1 MWRCSLLYW
10 RRRAQPVGRPGWRP
24 RPTQA
29 ADKANPSPLGQCLE
43 CVWICLESVRE
54 SLDSVLGGLKS
65 YQLKKLQC
73 LSPYS
78 TSPFYPGGLQ
88 WAKNAQKGEI
98 ENRPWPYFFSQLDPM
113 LFRIFSLK
121 LIKETPCGHQPVN
134 SNFEFYHPPLLKIL
148 FGGKG
153 VKKLPKVN

>member
-1 MWRCSLLYW
+1 M
-10 RRRAQPVGRPGWRP
+10 
-24 RPTQA
+24 
-29 ADKANPSPLGQCLE
+29 
-43 CVWICLESVRE
+43 CLESVRV
-54 SLDSVLGGLKS
+54 SLDSVLGGFKS

-113 LFRIFSLK
+113 LFRVFSLK
-121 LIKETPCGHQPVN
+121 LTKETPCGHRQVN
-134 SNFEFYHPPLLKIL
+134 SKIFIFCL
-148 FGGKG
+148 ITTPRYSMCDCFRDAKNQCTQ
-153 VKKLPKVN
+153 VARLNICAHV

>member
-1 MWRCSLLYW
+1 MSE
-10 RRRAQPVGRPGWRP
+10 
-24 RPTQA
+24 T
-29 ADKANPSPLGQCLE
+29 CLE

-134 SNFEFYHPPLLKIL
+134 SNFEFYHPPLLEGSVGSRRL
-148 FGGKG
+148 
-153 VKKLPKVN
+153 KVFQTTYQVTDDFCEM

>member
-1 MWRCSLLYW
+1 M
-10 RRRAQPVGRPGWRP
+10 
-24 RPTQA
+24 
-29 ADKANPSPLGQCLE
+29 
-43 CVWICLESVRE
+43 

-134 SNFEFYHPPLLKIL
+134 SKFEFYHPPLNKHSSPTLCLNVVCLDFCLHRPQTQMVQPSIIGSDL
-148 FGGKG
+148 RFPNRISF
-153 VKKLPKVN
+153 LNTFLYSFLLCQIRRHF

>member
-1 MWRCSLLYW
+1 M
-10 RRRAQPVGRPGWRP
+10 
-24 RPTQA
+24 
-29 ADKANPSPLGQCLE
+29 CLE

-134 SNFEFYHPPLLKIL
+134 SNFEFYHPPLSSAQAQIREKSYLLEIIVTLFQLKLEIPHAQTYWRKP
-148 FGGKG
+148 FSQ
-153 VKKLPKVN
+153 

>member
-1 MWRCSLLYW
+1 M
-10 RRRAQPVGRPGWRP
+10 
-24 RPTQA
+24 
-29 ADKANPSPLGQCLE
+29 
-43 CVWICLESVRE
+43 
-54 SLDSVLGGLKS
+54 GGLKS

-134 SNFEFYHPPLLKIL
+134 SNFEFYHPPLPQTSGCCSVEADEREPNSLRTLPHSLFCAPPDPHIGRLSIGPFHPTKPIL
-148 FGGKG
+148 IYALSY
-153 VKKLPKVN
+153 KLPPIRRSQQQDLSSGH